1 MKIYFFDFTV
11 NFGGAPQ
18 GSLYLMSRLKD
29 AGYQVGVIDV
39 YGNCKEYS
47 NKAKEYNLDHHIL
60 LKKYKKM
67 TIGYNGK
74 PIRRILSI
82 LSQSFTYINI
92 LVNLRK
98 IISKKK
104 PEIIIVNNEKSL
116 FFLKIIQKIIN
127 FKIILYFR
135 GEGIP
140 EQLPQRFVNSLVN
153 DTSHVVAHSK
163 VAIENLKNAGVPHQ
177 HLSFI
182 PNCIELERFSLP
194 NKSTSLAKYKKIKLI
209 LAAARLT
216 EEKGHH
222 IAIEAVNKLKQKN
235 IEVDLLIPGVIATGF
250 DDSYLKYLNDLI
262 AKYQLENNVH
272 FIGWRDNLIED
283 IVQCHIVV
291 LPSHTEGFPRSVIEA
306 MIHKVPVC
314 ATPVGGIPEAITHNK
329 TGMLFDIDD
338 SEQLFGNLKKL
349 IENEGLYQSIVSNA
363 FLFSK
368 NYFHPEKNTQ
378 GMIQVLNKV

>member
-74 PIRRILSI
+74 PIRRILSM
-82 LSQSFTYINI
+82 LSQSFTYIDI

-98 IISKKK
+98 IISEKK

-140 EQLPQRFVNSLVN
+140 EQLPQRFVKSLVS

-163 VAIENLKNAGVPHQ
+163 VAIENLKNAGIPHK

-194 NKSTSLAKYKKIKLI
+194 NKGTSLAKYKKTKLI

-222 IAIEAVNKLKQKN
+222 IAIEAVNKLKQQN

-250 DDSYLKYLNDLI
+250 DDSYLKYLNNLI
-262 AKYQLENNVH
+262 TKYQLEDSVH

-283 IVQCHIVV
+283 IIQCHVVV

-338 SEQLFGNLKKL
+338 SEQLFINLKKL
-349 IENEGLYQSIVSNA
+349 IEDDGLYQDIVSNA
-363 FLFSK
+363 FMFSK
-368 NYFHPEKNTQ
+368 NYFHPSNNTR
-378 GMIQVLNKV
+378 GMIEVLNKV